1 METASRS
8 SLTHWLIK
16 GLICGSGN
24 PWASGRE
31 CFGEHWGV
39 VRDMLQGA
47 SSGAWSGQ
55 AGAAPPSLCSLRH
68 HFQADESK
76 ENGLGCKRGSLEMPP
91 H

>member
-1 METASRS
+1 METASRL

-16 GLICGSGN
+16 GLICGPGN

-31 CFGEHWGV
+31 CFGGRWDV

-55 AGAAPPSLCSLRH
+55 SGAAPPSLCSLR
-68 HFQADESK
+68 QTISRQVKVKKTA
-76 ENGLGCKRGSLEMPP
+76 
-91 H
+91 